1 MDSGL
6 APTVRPGMTSF
17 GILAM
22 RCIRVLLTKET
33 RKRSLGD
40 HLPRPHLN
48 GGLPAKNKEAERRQT
63 HGVDARAQAACGTRH
78 GEWRLAPPSAYGR
91 ARLPAFHLRFSP
103 AGLSSRRFSVGPGF
117 PKSARKL
124 RTCRTRRQ
132 RSQRCTS
139 RAGLIAGRH
148 DARAARVRT
157 VSFRPRAPRSLR
169 PQEVPFLAASFKSET
184 AAVMAIAAAK
194 SKAREFVPM
203 YQSVS
208 RHAFFEK
215 TPALG

>member
-63 HGVDARAQAACGTRH
+63 HGVDARTQAACRTRH
-78 GEWRLAPPSAYGR
+78 GVRRLAPPSACRR
-91 ARLPAFHLRFSP
+91 ARLPAFHDGSRQRDFRPEGSASGQASRKA
-103 AGLSSRRFSVGPGF
+103 AGRSGHIDRLFAKPESISTSILQRSLSVKSDPIRYRSARLLKSRR
-117 PKSARKL
+117 AL
-124 RTCRTRRQ
+124 
-132 RSQRCTS
+132 
-139 RAGLIAGRH
+139 
-148 DARAARVRT
+148 DAV
-157 VSFRPRAPRSLR
+157 
-169 PQEVPFLAASFKSET
+169 KSENCW
-184 AAVMAIAAAK
+184 I
-194 SKAREFVPM
+194 F
-203 YQSVS
+203 
-208 RHAFFEK
+208 
-215 TPALG
+215 